1 MQCPQ
6 CKTKMKVKMTDKQVC
21 CPNCGRNYEVKL
33 NTIKSI
39 ALMIIYCLVLSS
51 ITLELVNYI
60 KNPYIILIIMI
71 AGFIPAKYLILYVF
85 VPVTLKPLSRK

>member
-6 CKTKMKVKMTDKQVC
+6 CKTKMKVKMTDKQVR
-21 CPNCGRNYEVKL
+21 CGRNYEVKL

-60 KNPYIILIIMI
+60 NNPYIILIIMI